1 MDKLKEYILH
11 PKIEPQG
18 DFLPLPSS
26 NNEISD
32 VEDTENEEEENDQS
46 FPIYYINAINI
57 KPSADKD
64 ESDNEEQIKP
74 QSYIPQDPLLHP
86 GPEEIFSPMHFKPQ
100 IIIPSPPPSQQIK
113 DRSLSLTPSTA
124 DEAEEGILGEKVYE
138 SATYAP
144 EEHLTFKP
152 IPAEANENS
161 TKTFLQ
167 RIRSLFS

>member
-1 MDKLKEYILH
+1 
-11 PKIEPQG
+11 
-18 DFLPLPSS
+18 
-26 NNEISD
+26 
-32 VEDTENEEEENDQS
+32 
-46 FPIYYINAINI
+46 
-57 KPSADKD
+57 
-64 ESDNEEQIKP
+64 
-74 QSYIPQDPLLHP
+74 
-86 GPEEIFSPMHFKPQ
+86 MHFKPQ

-167 RIRSLFS
+167 RIRSLFSVEIIHIQNWIQI